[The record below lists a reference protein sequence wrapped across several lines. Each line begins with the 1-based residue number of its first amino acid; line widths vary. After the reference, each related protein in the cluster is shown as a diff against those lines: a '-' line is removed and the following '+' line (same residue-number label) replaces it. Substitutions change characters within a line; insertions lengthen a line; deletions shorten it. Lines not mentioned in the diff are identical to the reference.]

1 MAIACF
7 LLLTVPPLPPL
18 PDFNVPRFL
27 RRMALRTVLLAAL
40 RYLGM
45 VMSST
50 DNINLGSVC
59 VRWNDSGTSNERN
72 YVAGL
77 SSLILVCRNTC
88 RMLSLA
94 SRLGL
99 HELFDQGA
107 ADVADGDVGF
117 LDALGVGGRDVYKE
131 IDFGG

>member
-1 MAIACF
+1 MLAQLDFFRGTLRAARTERPMAIACF

-40 RYLGM
+40 PYLGM
-45 VMSST
+45 VMSSK

-59 VRWNDSGTSNERN
+59 VRWNDSGRSSERN

-77 SSLILVCRNTC
+77 SSLILVCRNT
-88 RMLSLA
+88 
-94 SRLGL
+94 
-99 HELFDQGA
+99 
-107 ADVADGDVGF
+107 
-117 LDALGVGGRDVYKE
+117 
-131 IDFGG
+131 